1 MKCLIT
7 GTETNN
13 KWRGHPLCRDIIDL
27 AREMREELANGGRPL
42 TTRQALVKLG
52 EQWKKR
58 INEEVEKLKGDK

>member
-13 KWRGHPLCRDIIDL
+13 KWRGHPLCRDIVDL
-27 AREMREELANGGRPL
+27 AKEMRKSEPGFMRSTMRE
-42 TTRQALVKLG
+42 ALVKLD

-58 INEEVEKLKGDK
+58 VNEEATKAKAE